1 MRVMLGLAGVL
12 LVCMPAAARHR
23 KSSDAVPADKPF
35 ITASQPA
42 ALSVPVGP
50 LGFAPP
56 GEFYQGLR
64 ESLVS
69 LDFLDDNRLLF
80 TFRAPG
86 LLRRSAPGQEK
97 PHQVRALVLRLP
109 QGTVESEAVWTIHGG
124 GRYLWALDGARY
136 LLRDGEQLKQGD
148 STLELKPLLRFPGS
162 IEWVEMDPAQQFLVT
177 DSRES
182 AAAGAGQ
189 VGSPATAEATVEANE
204 PRRDDA
210 PDMVLRILRRST
222 GEVMLV
228 SRVRTIV
235 HLPISG
241 EGYLE
246 ALRSSAREWVLNLN
260 YFTGG
265 SRLLGR
271 VTSACSP
278 PLVFLRRD
286 VALANTCLP
295 QGGRSLVAVDGDGK
309 RMWEAPAPPT
319 QVWPVLVPG
328 AGGARVARETLVVSH
343 PVDVFTPLSFDDVT
357 GQLVEVF
364 DTATGRLLLRA
375 PASPVLD
382 GGGNVALSPSGRRA
396 AVLSGGAIQVYDLDA
411 AAAAAR

>member
-1 MRVMLGLAGVL
+1 M
-12 LVCMPAAARHR
+12 CMPAAARHR
-23 KSSDAVPADKPF
+23 KPADAASSNKPV
-35 ITASQPA
+35 IAASQPA
-42 ALSVPVGP
+42 AFSVPVGQ

-86 LLRRSAPGQEK
+86 LLRRSAAGEEK
-97 PHQVRALVLRLP
+97 PRQVHAVVLRLP

-124 GRYLWALDGARY
+124 GRYLWMLDGGRY
-136 LLRDGEQLKQGD
+136 LLRDGDALKQGD
-148 STLELKPLLRFPGS
+148 GALEPKPLLRFPGTL
-162 IEWVEMDPAQQFLVT
+162 EWLEMDPGQQFLVA
-177 DSRES
+177 DSREPAS
-182 AAAGAGQ
+182 ATAGQ
-189 VGSPATAEATVEANE
+189 VGSPASAEATVEANE

-228 SRVRTIV
+228 SRVRMIV
-235 HLPISG
+235 HLPISD

-246 ALRSSAREWVLNLN
+246 ALRSNAREWLLNLN

-265 SRLLGR
+265 SRMLGH
-271 VTSACSP
+271 VTSTCSP
-278 PLVFLRRD
+278 PLIFLRRD

-295 QGGRSLVAVDGDGK
+295 QGGRSLVAINADGK
-309 RMWEAPAPPT
+309 RLWEAQMPPT

-328 AGGARVARETLVVSH
+328 PGGLRLARETLLVSR
-343 PVDVFTPLSFDDVT
+343 PVDAFTPLSFDDVN

-364 DTATGRLLLRA
+364 DTATGRLLLKA

-396 AVLSGGAIQVYDLDA
+396 AVLSEGAIQVYELPA
-411 AAAAAR
+411 PGAPQAPAPR